1 MIGAACLSV
10 VTITGCKDS
19 AWTPMGSADLVL
31 SEIKLGGAEQVSR
44 RIDSDENFGRSV
56 TNGIAT
62 GDSAWLEVA
71 RQVTPASAAAEATMS
86 IALATALPH
95 APTRVLRLVG
105 PKYPLE
111 EVCGIPFLKADS
123 ADVITYHDEAKAALV
138 TVRDSSLREVRLGCS
153 TTLDDARQRRLERI
167 DPAYIIKNKPTP
179 VRSRRR

>member
-1 MIGAACLSV
+1 
-10 VTITGCKDS
+10 
-19 AWTPMGSADLVL
+19 
-31 SEIKLGGAEQVSR
+31 
-44 RIDSDENFGRSV
+44 
-56 TNGIAT
+56 
-62 GDSAWLEVA
+62 
-71 RQVTPASAAAEATMS
+71 MS

-111 EVCGIPFLKADS
+111 EVCGIPFLRADS
-123 ADVITYHDEAKAALV
+123 TDVITYHDEAKAALV
-138 TVRDSSLREVRLGCS
+138 TVRDSSLRNVRLGCS